1 MTPTFL
7 DKWWEFLHKLKTWY
21 LKPSAMLP
29 THLEIKTVS
38 VFHNKGPCWKQVS
51 SFSLFSTFAAS
62 NLTLP
67 SQRWNLPIGL
77 FTFLLCYSAIVSA
90 TLKCLMKFY
99 NITDNV
105 GTVDFSLS
113 LSFAECN
120 QIYNIF
126 LLFLFCPQDLPKPI
140 RANFIL
146 NVESDELFITAG
158 LQDRVVQVSSTLTAM
173 HVFTR

>member
-1 MTPTFL
+1 
-7 DKWWEFLHKLKTWY
+7 
-21 LKPSAMLP
+21 MLP

-51 SFSLFSTFAAS
+51 SFGLFPTFAAS

-126 LLFLFCPQDLPKPI
+126 LLFLFCSQDLPKPI

-158 LQDRVVQVSSTLTAM
+158 LQDRVVQVSSMLTAM
-173 HVFTR
+173 HVVAPYLNPNFQKRELCSFVVEGL

>member
-1 MTPTFL
+1 
-7 DKWWEFLHKLKTWY
+7 
-21 LKPSAMLP
+21 MLP
-29 THLEIKTVS
+29 THLEIKRVS

-51 SFSLFSTFAAS
+51 SFGLFSTFAAS
-62 NLTLP
+62 NSTLP
-67 SQRWNLPIGL
+67 SQRCNLPIGL
-77 FTFLLCYSAIVSA
+77 FTSLLCYSAIVSA

-120 QIYNIF
+120 QIYIF
-126 LLFLFCPQDLPKPI
+126 LLFLFCNQDLPKPI

-173 HVFTR
+173 RVFNC